1 MKVNQILF
9 IKICFYI
16 GVIVDLL
23 ATIPLAF
30 PEVAEVMF
38 GLNNFAAGNDYLYA
52 SRIGASL
59 MFGWTLL
66 LLWGSFKPIERRG
79 ILLLTVFPVLSGLSI
94 ASVLVVFSGF
104 IEIKFIIPLWIFYAL
119 IIPAY
124 LIAYIYAGKLNRA
137 E

>member
-38 GLNNFAAGNDYLYA
+38 GLNNFDAGNDYLYA

-124 LIAYIYAGKLNRA
+124 LIAYIYAGKLNRV